1 MNQWPYIVGAWAVT
15 ALTIGGYARWVLRRG
30 RRLSE
35 IVPPEDR
42 RWM

>member
-15 ALTIGGYARWVLRRG
+15 ALTIGGYAWWVLRRG